1 MKTCKIFSIALVSIL
16 VFTTC
21 FVLLGCER
29 NPVEANKENPV
40 HDSELIF
47 TSSVSHGI
55 KILRSEVNTQNAA
68 QSITLTAKVSPES
81 AIDKTVTWSA
91 AFADPSSAWAS
102 GKNVYD
108 YISVKPTSDGALTA
122 VVSAVQPF
130 GEQIIISVV
139 CRANAKVKASC
150 TVDYGKR
157 LAKKIIIKAD
167 INNLALLLKDAV
179 SDSTTVHSLKCPDL
193 ALAPLQQY
201 VEGSIDVDG
210 PLAFVNKAEN
220 FGEVYTKGFSN
231 DVIIRYEYFLSP
243 GLFSAL
249 SAQGFEP
256 AQNVKYSGFIFLP
269 PTMFD
274 LFEDMTGTFQTVS
287 QDNLENAREWITGFF
302 VAVKNNSDLYDFKYR
317 VHVETDFEQ
326 RIFEFLFLFN
336 RNDSIFKPSSV
347 SMSDSVVL

>member
-29 NPVEANKENPV
+29 NPVEANQENLV
-40 HDSELIF
+40 HDSELIL

-68 QSITLTAKVSPES
+68 QSITLTATVYPES

-122 VVSAVQPF
+122 VVSAFQPF

-157 LAKKIIIKAD
+157 LANNITIKAD
-167 INNLALLLKDAV
+167 INNINLIHQDAV
-179 SDSTTVHSLKCPDL
+179 SDSTTVHSLSCPGL
-193 ALAPLQQY
+193 ALTALQQY
-201 VEGSIDVDG
+201 VEASICVDG

-220 FGEVYTKGFSN
+220 FGEVYTKGFSSE
-231 DVIIRYEYFLSP
+231 VIITYEYSLSP

-256 AQNVKYSGFIFLP
+256 AQKVKYRSGIT

-274 LFEDMTGTFQTVS
+274 LFEDMTGRFQIVS
-287 QDNLENAREWITGFF
+287 QDNLDNAREWITDFF

-317 VHVETDFEQ
+317 VYVETDFEQ
-326 RIFEFLFLFN
+326 RVFDFLFLFN
-336 RNDSIFKPSSV
+336 RNNSIFKPDGV

>member
-1 MKTCKIFSIALVSIL
+1 MKTCKIFSIVLVSIL

-29 NPVEANKENPV
+29 NPTEANQENPA

-68 QSITLTAKVSPES
+68 QSITLTATVYPES
-81 AIDKTVTWSA
+81 AIDKTVNWSA

-157 LAKKIIIKAD
+157 LAKKISIVAD
-167 INNLALLLKDAV
+167 IDNFNLILKDAV
-179 SDSTTVHSLKCPDL
+179 SDSTTVHSLSCPGL
-193 ALAPLQQY
+193 ALTALQRY
-201 VEGSIDVDG
+201 VEASLCVDG
-210 PLAFVNKAEN
+210 PLAFDKKVEN

-231 DVIIRYEYFLSP
+231 DVIIKYEYFLSP

-256 AQNVKYSGFIFLP
+256 AQNVKYRSILP

-287 QDNLENAREWITGFF
+287 SDNFENAQEWIYGFF

-326 RIFEFLFLFN
+326 RVFEFLFLFD
-336 RNDSIFKPSSV
+336 RNDSIFKPDSV